1 MCFYEVRLFHLLHR
15 ITVGYEQVA
24 TVLPCNLLIDK
35 FLSLLCKFSFRLLQT
50 INGSFIFINATC
62 IYKNEACVYIIR
74 AYVYSLYTIK
84 NNLTV
89 RPEKVNF

>member
-15 ITVGYEQVA
+15 ITVGYEHFFPSFA
-24 TVLPCNLLIDK
+24 N
-35 FLSLLCKFSFRLLQT
+35 FLRSNGKFSFRLLQT

>member
-50 INGSFIFINATC
+50 INATC

-74 AYVYSLYTIK
+74 TCVYSLYTIK